1 VTTDGVRDTVPRAG
15 TVTIAGAPN
24 VGKSTLL
31 NALVGSKL
39 AIVTP
44 RPQTTRNRIVGI
56 KTLTDLQCVFV
67 DTPGIDE
74 TRGTLS
80 GRLVAI
86 ARRAI
91 TEADLVLLVL
101 DARRAVQSNDREIA
115 SGLRGAKR
123 PTVVVLNK
131 MDLVRRAE
139 LLPLMEAMGTLVP
152 EGDIVPVSAL
162 TGENLDT
169 LFGVVQRLLPVGMP
183 MWPAAQVTDQT
194 DRFLAQERIREQ
206 VFRQT
211 HAEVP
216 YGTAVV
222 VEELAER
229 PPTRDRPLLYVRATV
244 LVARRSHKPIIIGAH
259 GQRLKEVGRLARL
272 ELEDLF
278 KKRVFLELHVKVDE
292 EWENDPTVLRDIGL

>member
-1 VTTDGVRDTVPRAG
+1 
-15 TVTIAGAPN
+15 VTIAGAPN

-31 NALVGSKL
+31 NALVGRKL
-39 AIVTP
+39 SIVTP

-56 KTLTDLQCVFV
+56 KTLADLQCVFV
-67 DTPGIDE
+67 DTPGIHE
-74 TRGTLS
+74 GRGALN

-86 ARRAI
+86 ARRAV
-91 TEADLVLLVL
+91 TEADLILLVL
-101 DARRAVQSNDREIA
+101 DARRGVQSGDRELA
-115 SGLRGAKR
+115 SGLRDAKR
-123 PTVVVLNK
+123 PAVVVLNK

-139 LLPLMEAMGTLVP
+139 LLPLMAAMGTLVP
-152 EGDIVPVSAL
+152 EGEIVPVSAL
-162 TGENLDT
+162 TGENLDR
-169 LFGVVQRLLPVGMP
+169 LFGVVQRLLPAGTP

-216 YGTAVV
+216 YGAAVV
-222 VEELAER
+222 VEELAQRET
-229 PPTRDRPLLYVRATV
+229 TRDRPLLYVRATV
-244 LVARRSHKPIIIGAH
+244 LVARPSHKPIILGAH
-259 GQRLKEVGRLARL
+259 GQRLREIGRLARL

-278 KKRVFLELHVKVDE
+278 GKRVFLELHVKVDE